1 LNVRRENVEANE
13 ERRLGITSIVWA
25 QASAFSYLC
34 HEAQKRFADWLVER
48 MLKLDVRFT
57 IAQLLGPQNLHDH
70 PNGR

>member
-1 LNVRRENVEANE
+1 VEANE

-48 MLKLDVRFT
+48 NNNIELLKPDVRFT